1 MISLIERLAKAGFA
15 LHWLHPKSKRPIG
28 NDWAAKPVATLA
40 DLKRTYR
47 DGNNV
52 GVRLGR
58 WSTVGDLFL
67 HIIDVD
73 IRKAELADEAL
84 AVLADLLPDLDQSSG
99 PAVISGSGGESRH
112 FYLLTDRAFSPR
124 KFAHSEGFE
133 NVWDEAKQREVKK
146 WDWELHLLGTGSQAA
161 IPPSIHPDTG
171 KPYRWLREFD
181 FSMLD
186 LGLGPIVPSSAI
198 AEMIDARDEDVEI
211 DPERLKPIGLDLDE
225 IKEYLAELPL
235 EEWCE
240 DRDGWFRVGMAVH
253 HETGGSEEGFEIWN
267 EWSKQSKK
275 YDLKNARER
284 WRSFKNRAQLPFRMA
299 SVIAVVKD
307 IRLEREF
314 ADLGEDDLG
323 GDEDFPDL
331 DAEEGMFD
339 DLLGDGEPTKPK
351 KPGKAELKLKKEQV
365 EFELGKDAP
374 PKVKKLNRRHAI
386 ARVKGKTV
394 VIDFHADGT
403 VSYGNIGD
411 LHNFY
416 ENERVPKEDTTE
428 PVSKMWMRSKHR
440 RTYPQGIVF
449 SPNEDVEGAY
459 NLWQGFS
466 VEPDDSKSCALFLQ
480 HLFEVICDKNAELYE
495 YSLDYFAHM
504 IQKPEEKPGVAYV
517 VKGRKGAGKD
527 TIAEYFARIVANHY
541 ITIANK
547 DQMVGKF
554 NAHQEKCLFLHVQEG
569 FWAGDKRDE
578 GALKYLITSE
588 NAMIEP
594 KGMNAFPVKSVLRI
608 FISSNEKWVVPAT
621 EDERRF
627 FVLNVSNKRIG
638 DHAYFKR
645 IRNERDN
652 GGAEALLAMLASRN
666 ISKFQVRKVP
676 NTLGLAEQK
685 VEGLKNVERWW
696 YGVLQH
702 GAIEGHAQKDDITN
716 NQWLKG
722 AVRMEK
728 NEFREAYSR
737 WLRTRRYDGEEV
749 SEMEF
754 SKRMK
759 AMLPQIEIAQPRSG
773 SSRIRVFVLPELQT
787 CRTGF
792 EQYIGS
798 ELHWPDEDIAI
809 VDMPDDVDL

>member
-1 MISLIERLAKAGFA
+1 MNSLIERLAKAGFA

-47 DGNNV
+47 ENNNV
-52 GVRLGR
+52 GVRLGK
-58 WSTVGDLFL
+58 WSVVSGLYL
-67 HIIDVD
+67 HIIDMD
-73 IRKAELADEAL
+73 IRKAELADMART
-84 AVLADLLPDLDQSSG
+84 ALADLLPELDLDTCPS
-99 PAVISGSGGESRH
+99 VISGSGGESRH
-112 FYLLTDRAFSPR
+112 FYLLTDRPFPPR
-124 KFAHSEGFE
+124 KFAHSDGFE
-133 NVWDEAKQREVKK
+133 NVWDESRQRDVKK

-171 KPYRWLREFD
+171 KPYRWLNAFD
-181 FSMLD
+181 FDIVD
-186 LGLGPIVPSSAI
+186 LGLGPFVPSDAI
-198 AEMIDARDEDVEI
+198 AEMVDAPDETTEV
-211 DPERLKPIGLDLDE
+211 DPERLKPIGLTLDE
-225 IKEYLAELPL
+225 IETYLNELPQD
-235 EEWCE
+235 EWCD
-240 DRDGWFRVGMAVH
+240 DRDGWYRAGMAVH
-253 HETGGSEEGFEIWN
+253 HETGGSEEGFAIWN
-267 EWSKQSKK
+267 EWSKQSEK
-275 YDLKNARER
+275 YDLANAKER

-299 SVIAVVKD
+299 SLVAVVKD

-314 ADLGEDDLG
+314 SDLGEDDLG
-323 GDEDFPDL
+323 GDEDFLDL
-331 DAEEGMFD
+331 GDDEDLFD
-339 DLLGDGEPTKPK
+339 DLLGDAKPR
-351 KPGKAELKLKKEQV
+351 KPSKAEIKLRKEQV
-365 EFELGKDAP
+365 EKDLGGKGH
-374 PKVKKLNRRHAI
+374 PKIQKLNRLHAI

-394 VIDFHADGT
+394 VIDFHDDGT
-403 VSYGNIGD
+403 VSYGNVSD
-411 LHNFY
+411 LNTFY
-416 ENERVPKEDTTE
+416 ENDRLPKDDTTE
-428 PVSKMWMRSKHR
+428 PVSKAWLRSKHR
-440 RTYPQGIVF
+440 RTYPNGIVF
-449 SPNEDVEGAY
+449 SPNDDIEGAY

-466 VEPDDSKSCALFLQ
+466 VEPDETRSCALFLS
-480 HLFEVICDKNAELYE
+480 HLYEIICDKNAELYE

-504 IQKPEEKPGVAYV
+504 IQRPEEKPGVAYV
-517 VKGRKGAGKD
+517 VKGKKGAGKD
-527 TIAEYFARIVANHY
+527 TVAEYFARIVANHY

-588 NAMIEP
+588 HAMIEP

-645 IRNERDN
+645 IRTERDN
-652 GGAEALLAMLASRN
+652 GGTEALLAMLMDRD

-702 GAIEGHAQKDDITN
+702 GSVDGHAQKDDITN
-716 NQWLKG
+716 SQWLRG
-722 AVRMEK
+722 PVRMEK
-728 NEFREAYSR
+728 NEFRDAYSR

-759 AMLPQIEIAQPRSG
+759 AMLPQIAVARPRASG
-773 SSRIRVFVLPELQT
+773 SRLHVFILPPLQEA
-787 CRTGF
+787 RTGF
-792 EQYIGS
+792 ERYIGS
-798 ELHWPDEDIAI
+798 ELHWPDEDIAFI
-809 VDMPDDVDL
+809 DMPDDDDL